1 MSAVLDHIVINTR
14 SGMDRAEGIFS
25 GLGFTLTP
33 RGHHTLGS
41 RNHLM
46 MFATDYLELVG
57 IAEAD
62 AHKRPE
68 IANGALG
75 LDGLVFKTNDVDRT
89 FVQLRDAGLAGDAPK
104 EFSRPVALEDGQTQ
118 DARFRTVT
126 ARADAL
132 PGARLYFCQHLTP
145 DLVWRPEWQSHA
157 NGATGFAELV
167 VVTAQ
172 PARQAARLG
181 ELLDVHPEGNDQRGH
196 ALRFDDGFKL
206 MFLNAEE
213 YATRYGDI
221 ARSGEGRDGF
231 LGAVSLR
238 CDSLAAMRKFTRDQE
253 AERVAEHDGR
263 LDVAID
269 EFNTLLCFE

>member
-14 SGMDRAEGIFS
+14 FEMDRAERILS

-41 RNHLM
+41 HNHLM

-75 LDGLVFKTNDVDRT
+75 LDGLVFKTDDVDRT
-89 FVQLRDAGLAGDAPK
+89 FDRLRDFGLAGDAPK
-104 EFSRPVALEDGQTQ
+104 EFSRPVALVDGQTD

-145 DLVWRPEWQSHA
+145 ELVWRPEWQSHA
-157 NGATGFAELV
+157 NGVTGFAESA

-172 PARQAARLG
+172 PERQAARLG
-181 ELLDVHPEGNDQRGH
+181 ELLDVQPEGNDQRGH

-206 MFLNAEE
+206 MFLNVEA
-213 YATRYGDI
+213 YAARFGGL
-221 ARSGEGRDGF
+221 ARSGAGRDGF

-238 CDSLAAMRKFTRDQE
+238 CSSLAAMRKFARDGE
-253 AERVAEHDGR
+253 TLRVAKRGGR

-269 EFNTLLCFE
+269 ELDTLLCFE